1 MTTVVMEYAQHTWR
15 LPLPSTKRCTKPNLP
30 PRATSEN
37 CAATPPIGSSFIDTG
52 NLFNMLDEIDN
63 VDDENWVPDYLNQY
77 QIEGRFQQRYELM
90 LKQRDMAVIYHTSHG
105 HFNNRHT
112 VLNLQ
117 AKGVECNHLKRYI
130 LAHRCNACDAA
141 PGRRYHKVKATAKAK
156 RKTKS
161 TSKTVASVGTA
172 IAPAFESQ
180 NPLTEH
186 LDSEFSTITDAI
198 DPTVPIT
205 ESLARLFQ
213 HTSKN
218 PCDYPNIAQMRN
230 MSDTTK
236 EPAENITVLPPRAVS
251 GNDTTNGEGA
261 TTSANTTTPLFSPPG
276 TELRMD

>member
-30 PRATSEN
+30 PRATSKN

-130 LAHRCNACDAA
+130 LAHRCNACNAA
-141 PGRRYHKVKATAKAK
+141 PCPGHHHHKVKATTKAK
-156 RKTKS
+156 RKKKTA
-161 TSKTVASVGTA
+161 SKTVALAATA
-172 IAPAFESQ
+172 ITPAVES
-180 NPLTEH
+180 
-186 LDSEFSTITDAI
+186 
-198 DPTVPIT
+198 
-205 ESLARLFQ
+205 
-213 HTSKN
+213 
-218 PCDYPNIAQMRN
+218 
-230 MSDTTK
+230 
-236 EPAENITVLPPRAVS
+236 
-251 GNDTTNGEGA
+251 
-261 TTSANTTTPLFSPPG
+261 
-276 TELRMD
+276 